1 MILDTSFLHD
11 IMHGDEDALDRA
23 IEVENRHT
31 VKLSSVSVY
40 KLYYGVG
47 YTDST
52 DEERQ
57 KVDSVIGSKHVLP
70 ADTEVMRKAGK
81 MDGQLSR
88 DGASVGQADIIIG
101 ATALLQDE
109 PVLTRNV
116 SEFERIPA
124 LDVETY

>member
-23 IEVENRHT
+23 IEIENRYT

-40 KLYYGVG
+40 ELYYGVG

-52 DEERQ
+52 DKERQ

-81 MDGQLSR
+81 VKYHGRSGPWLPCLGSHH
-88 DGASVGQADIIIG
+88 
-101 ATALLQDE
+101 TA
-109 PVLTRNV
+109 PGNG
-116 SEFERIPA
+116 I
-124 LDVETY
+124 